1 VTRRSLIG
9 RAVVAA
15 GLAAL
20 FLPVTAPSGA
30 ASTGGSEFTKPVK
43 LTGAGGGEPSI
54 ANDRHGN
61 VYVVGPQGIPAG
73 VNDEPGVAVWVSHNN
88 GTSFPKAAHAGSFLG
103 GGDSDVEVDGKT
115 VYLADLE
122 AAASAVCKSTDHGK
136 TFNSIGPAPDPGKC
150 GGVVVGQTGPSDDR
164 QWLTADHHGRLYIT
178 YHEFVSAQPLIFRSD
193 DGGDDLFTAG
203 PCGPLVT
210 DPTIESNVPTD
221 VTGGTL
227 VSKPV
232 TDSAG
237 NLYVMFTTTTQAE
250 NAAAFAA
257 GKASGTF
264 SQIYLAVSKDH
275 CGSFKDYTV
284 FDGSK
289 LGTNTVQFGNIFNA
303 LTIDGGDNLYALG
316 AGYIGKKSFATTSNV
331 YLFSSHDHGKKWT
344 SPTLVGSRKSAHS
357 LPAAVGGPKS
367 GQLAIGYFRTTN
379 GKIDPNDT
387 AAKWTYGTAETK
399 NATAKHPKF
408 RYADVR
414 PGFTYHKG
422 EICNAGILCGNVPNG
437 PSDRSLLD
445 FTSATVDRHGCPL
458 FTFAGNPAGVS
469 KGTFNYVTRQTSHC
483 FAVPASQNHPP
494 AKHHRHHHHHNGG
507 GQGPS
512 GPSPGSPAPR
522 SSSGSLASTGISPWL
537 AVAGL
542 LLLAA
547 AALLVRR
554 IRRS

>member
-1 VTRRSLIG
+1 MFVPL
-9 RAVVAA
+9 
-15 GLAAL
+15 
-20 FLPVTAPSGA
+20 TAPSGA
-30 ASTGGSEFTKPVK
+30 AGAGGSGFTRPVK
-43 LTGAGGGEPSI
+43 LTGASGGEPSI

-73 VNDEPGVAVWVSHNN
+73 TNDEPGVAVWVSHNN
-88 GTSFPKAAHAGSFLG
+88 ATSFPKAAHAGSFLG
-103 GGDSDVEVDGKT
+103 GGDSDVEVDRKT

-136 TFNSIGPAPDPGKC
+136 TFTSIGPAPDPGKC

-164 QWLTADHHGRLYIT
+164 QWLTADHHGHLYLT

-193 DGGDDLFTAG
+193 NGGDDLFSAG
-203 PCGPLVT
+203 PCGPIIT

-221 VTGGTL
+221 ITGGTL

-237 NLYVMFTTTTQAE
+237 NLYVMFTTTTQAQ
-250 NAAAFAA
+250 NAAAVAA
-257 GKASGTF
+257 GKPSGTF

-284 FDGSK
+284 FDGAK
-289 LGTNTVQFGNIFNA
+289 RGTNTVQFGNIFNA
-303 LTIDGGDNLYALG
+303 LTIDGGNNLYAVG
-316 AGYIGKKSFATTSNV
+316 AGYIGKKPFATTSNV
-331 YLFSSHDHGKKWT
+331 YLFSSRDHGKKWT
-344 SPTLVGSRKSAHS
+344 PPTLVGSPKSAHS

-379 GKIDPNDT
+379 GKTDPNDT
-387 AAKWTYGTAETK
+387 TGQWTYGTAEST
-399 NATAKHPKF
+399 NATGNHPRF

-422 EICNAGILCGNVPNG
+422 EICNAGILCGNVPGG

-445 FTSATVDRHGCPL
+445 FTSATVDAHGCPI
-458 FTFAGNPAGVS
+458 FTFAGNPAGVA

-483 FAVPASQNHPP
+483 FAVPASQQSPP
-494 AKHHRHHHHHNGG
+494 PGHHHHHHHHHHG
-507 GQGPS
+507 GQPPQGPNP
-512 GPSPGSPAPR
+512 GGTSPH
-522 SSSGSLASTGISPWL
+522 SGSGTLASTGTSPVL
-537 AVAGL
+537 PAVAV
-542 LLLAA
+542 LLLAG
-547 AALLVRR
+547 AALLARR
-554 IRRS
+554 IRHT